1 MISLWI
7 LLSIGVGL
15 LILEILFASFFLMFV
30 GIGFIITAILG
41 IFIDF
46 ESLALPAIVL
56 QSISVGIT
64 TLLSLVFLRKPLK
77 RIFSHSQ
84 TLKENFLDSSG
95 EGVIQEGMV
104 YFKGT
109 LWKFEGE
116 RIYND
121 GDKVRIKGVKNNRLI
136 LEP

>member
-46 ESLALPAIVL
+46 ESLALPAIVS
-56 QSISVGIT
+56 QSISVGT
-64 TLLSLVFLRKPLK
+64 QPCFLLFFYANL
-77 RIFSHSQ
+77 
-84 TLKENFLDSSG
+84 
-95 EGVIQEGMV
+95 
-104 YFKGT
+104 
-109 LWKFEGE
+109 
-116 RIYND
+116 
-121 GDKVRIKGVKNNRLI
+121 
-136 LEP
+136 